1 MGDALWAI
9 PLGFLVGAYGTL
21 IGAGGGF
28 VLMPVLLVLYPGQSP
43 ELLTSI
49 SLAVVFFNA
58 ASGSWAYARLKRID
72 YRSGLLFSAATVPGA
87 IFGALTTGYLPRR
100 LFDGVFGVIL
110 IAASAILLLHPAR
123 GRRHEAKTSVFTVV
137 RALVE
142 ADGTKH
148 SITYD
153 ARTGVII
160 SLAVGYLSSLLGIG
174 GGIIHVP
181 VLVHLMGFPVHIA
194 TATSHFVLAVMA
206 LSGTAVHV
214 ASGVFTQGAWLT
226 LFLGVGVILGRPGGG
241 EVVRPRPGELD
252 TPGTRTRAGT
262 GGCADPVHGIVSHGR
277 DGTARCSGS
286 AP

>member
-1 MGDALWAI
+1 M
-9 PLGFLVGAYGTL
+9 
-21 IGAGGGF
+21 
-28 VLMPVLLVLYPGQSP
+28 
-43 ELLTSI
+43 
-49 SLAVVFFNA
+49 
-58 ASGSWAYARLKRID
+58 
-72 YRSGLLFSAATVPGA
+72 
-87 IFGALTTGYLPRR
+87 
-100 LFDGVFGVIL
+100 
-110 IAASAILLLHPAR
+110 
-123 GRRHEAKTSVFTVV
+123 

-148 SITYD
+148 TITYD

-226 LFLGVGVILGRPGGG
+226 LFLGVGVILGAQVGARWSGRVQGSWILRG
-241 EVVRPRPGELD
+241 LALALGLVGVRI
-252 TPGTRTRAGT
+252 
-262 GGCADPVHGIVSHGR
+262 PVHGIVSHGR

-286 AP
+286 APRHGELKASADGH